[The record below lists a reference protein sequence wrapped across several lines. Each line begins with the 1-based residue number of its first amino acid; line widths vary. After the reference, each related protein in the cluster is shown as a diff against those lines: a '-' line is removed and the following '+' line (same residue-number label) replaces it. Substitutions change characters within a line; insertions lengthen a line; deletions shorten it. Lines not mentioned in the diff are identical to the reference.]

1 MKQTL
6 KTMDRRSFLKGTA
19 VAAGASAISFTTLF
33 GFSRAFAQDA
43 TGTDDDLQTVIN
55 LASTAELF
63 ASTHYLAAI
72 NAAEAGDLDLDQAV
86 IDYLKTGFLAEWDHY
101 QLLLSLGATPVVT
114 EFYVPENL
122 FSDVATF
129 SQITEVAETTFVNA
143 YLAAT
148 RIFVNL
154 GQPAFAVTA
163 SQIAAVEAEHKALS
177 RQIGMRLAN
186 SVSYEKYEFGNVSE
200 AVPILQPFLDGSGEG
215 FVGPVQPPSDDDAAV
230 IRAQADAL
238 GYVNSVPFAAMET
251 APAEPMAT
259 EDAAMGTGT
268 TAMVT
273 ARNQAVNIRSTPDT
287 SAQIVGSL
295 AAGASI
301 EINGQRMGSDGNV
314 WWSVTSGGWI
324 RSDTVDES
332 DGADALPQM

>member
-1 MKQTL
+1 MKQS
-6 KTMDRRSFLKGTA
+6 MDRRSFLKGSA
-19 VAAGASAISFTTLF
+19 VAAGASTLSFTSLF
-33 GFSRAFAQDA
+33 GISRAFAQ
-43 TGTDDDLQTVIN
+43 TDDDLQTVIN

-72 NAAEAGDLDLDQAV
+72 NAAEAGDLDLDQTV

-101 QLLLSLGATPVVT
+101 QLLLSLGAVPVVT
-114 EFYVPENL
+114 EFYVPETL
-122 FSDVATF
+122 FSDVALF
-129 SQITEVAETTFVNA
+129 SQITEVAETAFVNA

-163 SQIAAVEAEHKALS
+163 AQIAAVEAEHKALV

-186 SVSYEKYEFGNVSE
+186 SVSYEKYEFDNVSD

-215 FVGPVQPPSDDDAAV
+215 FVGPVAAPTDEQAAA

-238 GYVNSVPFAAMET
+238 GYVNSVPYAAMET

-259 EDAAMGTGT
+259 DEAMMGG

-273 ARNQAVNIRSTPDT
+273 ARNQAVNIRETPDT
-287 SAQIVGSL
+287 SAAVVGSL

-301 EINGQRMGSDGNV
+301 EINGQRVGSDGNV

-324 RSDTVDES
+324 RSDTVNEGEGSS
-332 DGADALPQM
+332 DLPQM